1 LETDAMTK
9 SSLTFSSETP
19 AGGDGGLVVFALAG
33 PLNGLEAA
41 YEFQDAVRRTIAGG
55 CRKIVL
61 DLAEVGRVDS
71 CGIGI
76 LASLMWSAS
85 QAGAGMVLA
94 TIPPQVEK
102 LLQIV
107 TLLDHVDHAPSRE
120 AAIALLRRR

>member
-1 LETDAMTK
+1 MEADAMTK
-9 SSLTFSSETP
+9 KRFEYSSETP
-19 AGGDGGLVVFALAG
+19 AGADGGLVVFTLAG

-41 YEFQDAVRRTIAGG
+41 YDFQNEVRRKIAGG

-61 DLAEVGRVDS
+61 DLAGVERIDS

-94 TIPPQVEK
+94 AVPSHVEK
-102 LLQIV
+102 LLQVV
-107 TLLDHVDHAPSRE
+107 TLLDHVDHAESRE
-120 AAIALLRRR
+120 TAIALLQGR

>member
-1 LETDAMTK
+1 MTK
-9 SSLTFSSETP
+9 KSFEFSSETP
-19 AGGDGGLVVFALAG
+19 AGGDGGLAVFTLAG

-41 YEFQDAVRRTIAGG
+41 YDFQDEVRRKIAGG

-85 QAGAGMVLA
+85 QAGSRMVLA
-94 TIPPQVEK
+94 AIPSHVEK

-120 AAIALLRRR
+120 AAMALLQRR

>member
-1 LETDAMTK
+1 MTK
-9 SSLTFSSETP
+9 KRFEFSSETP
-19 AGGDGGLVVFALAG
+19 AGAAGELAVFTLAG
-33 PLNGLEAA
+33 SLNGLDAA
-41 YEFQDAVRRTIAGG
+41 YDFQDEVRRKIAGG

-61 DLAEVGRVDS
+61 DLAAVERVDS

-94 TIPPQVEK
+94 AVPGHVEK

-107 TLLDHVDHAPSRE
+107 TLLDHVDHAPSLE
-120 AAIALLRRR
+120 AAMALLQRR